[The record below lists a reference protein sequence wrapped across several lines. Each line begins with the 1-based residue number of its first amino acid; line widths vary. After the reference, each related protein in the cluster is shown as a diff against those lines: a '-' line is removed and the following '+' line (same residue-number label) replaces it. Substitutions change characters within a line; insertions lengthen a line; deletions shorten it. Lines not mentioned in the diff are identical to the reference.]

1 MISPFGLFPPNFF
14 FSFFCCVSILP
25 CCNCFNYSFIYPNI
39 FFIFLILFCFLFFY
53 IVLLLFFFLSSF
65 FFLLCH
71 KAWGILVPR
80 LEVRPELQWW
90 ELRVQTAGLTDNL
103 RAQGISI
110 GVRPPRSPHLSTKT
124 QLYPSACKLQCW
136 TTQDKQPVRHEYKT
150 THTHT
155 HTHTH
160 TRNDKKI
167 CHRQRSKVKTYKTK

>member
-1 MISPFGLFPPNFF
+1 MYCSF
-14 FSFFCCVSILP
+14 FSFFLP
-25 CCNCFNYSFIYPNI
+25 
-39 FFIFLILFCFLFFY
+39 
-53 IVLLLFFFLSSF
+53 F

-124 QLYPSACKLQCW
+124 QLYPSTCKLQCW

-160 TRNDKKI
+160 KK
-167 CHRQRSKVKTYKTK
+167 RQKNMSQTKEQGKNLQNQINEDEIGNLPEKNSE